1 MSDDDKTPKVGIMT
15 DDQGNPSSM
24 RWMSMG
30 CVVVAVLIAVYAMYQ
45 GKADPGIDLT
55 LIFLV
60 AGLAPKTFQKFAE
73 KMKP

>member
-1 MSDDDKTPKVGIMT
+1 MCDDKECPKVGIMT

-30 CVVVAVLIAVYAMYQ
+30 CVVVAVLIAGYAMLY
-45 GKADPGIDLT
+45 GKGDPGIDLT

-73 KMKP
+73 KMKS